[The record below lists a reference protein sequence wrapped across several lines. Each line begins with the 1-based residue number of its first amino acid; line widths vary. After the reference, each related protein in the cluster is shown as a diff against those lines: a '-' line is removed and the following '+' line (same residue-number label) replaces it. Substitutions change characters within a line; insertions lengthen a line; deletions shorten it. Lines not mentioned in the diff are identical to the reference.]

1 LEEVVKTVS
10 DLISKLVA
18 ERANEL
24 GLPLTLVMC
33 GRNGYASV
41 IRYTADGPE
50 ILLRN
55 VEDPETQFPMTIV
68 FVGASRAQTVY
79 LTKRDNTET
88 VN

>member
-1 LEEVVKTVS
+1 METVS
-10 DLISKLVA
+10 DLIAKLVA

-24 GLPLTLVMC
+24 GLPLTVVMC

-55 VEDPETQFPMTIV
+55 VEDPEGQFPITIV
-68 FVGASRAQTVY
+68 FIGAARAQTLY
-79 LTKRDNTET
+79 LQKRDEIRER